1 VKRVVRAA
9 MTQTVNVYR
18 GMPASV
24 SALGELAG
32 RLDALRAANVA
43 HHVDL
48 MERAKDAG
56 ARVVCFGEL
65 FTGPYFALGTDPM
78 WRALAEDAL
87 DGPTVRSVREAARRL
102 GLVTIAPIYEQDPSG
117 KRFNTA
123 VVVDERGEVLGKYRK
138 THIPEGENEQ
148 GSFHERF
155 YYERSDGQNGRGPAN
170 VSKNDF
176 FPVFETSVGRVGVAI
191 CYDRH
196 FEGVMGTLASE
207 GAEIVFCPA
216 VTFGAKSQRMWAMEF
231 PVDAARHG
239 IFIGGS
245 NRAGVE
251 PPYTQPYFGE
261 TYFVGPNGP
270 APNVSEHPNLVI
282 ADLDL
287 GELTSGDPSGWNL
300 PRDARPDIYA
310 KRVTR

>member
-1 VKRVVRAA
+1 MKRVVRAA

-300 PRDARPDIYA
+300 PRDVRPDIYA

>member
-1 VKRVVRAA
+1 MKRVVRAA

-48 MERAKDAG
+48 MERAKGAG
-56 ARVVCFGEL
+56 ASVVCFGEL

-87 DGPTVRSVREAARRL
+87 DGPTVRSVREAAHRL

-287 GELTSGDPSGWNL
+287 SELTSGDPSGWNL

>member
-287 GELTSGDPSGWNL
+287 SELTSGDPSGWNL
-300 PRDARPDIYA
+300 PHDARPDIYA